1 MEGDSVGKITNIGD
15 NEEEYNTQY
24 MLRYNFLIF
33 IEEVRL
39 ENETERENRG
49 EKKTVRV
56 EEDDKREQNRKS
68 ELERGE
74 DKTQGSRR
82 REWS

>member
-39 ENETERENRG
+39 ENETDRENRG

-68 ELERGE
+68 ELERRE

>member
-1 MEGDSVGKITNIGD
+1 MEGDSVGKITNMGD

-39 ENETERENRG
+39 ENETDRENRG

-68 ELERGE
+68 ELERRE